1 MIPAPSLLYHP
12 CRGRLVSL
20 PCIRRVAIPVLTDA
34 VALLRTEEVAQIYQ
48 QDGSDLQEAMNAYE
62 KAGEWY
68 SSEDA
73 NAWVVPHPQTH
84 MAMHCY

>member
-1 MIPAPSLLYHP
+1 MHQ
-12 CRGRLVSL
+12 
-20 PCIRRVAIPVLTDA
+20 RVAIPVLTDA
-34 VALLRTEEVAQIYQ
+34 IALLYTEEVAQIYQ

-73 NAWVVPHPQTH
+73 NAWVILHAQTH